1 MAATNGRTAAAVDYQ
16 IRPLS
21 TVSRQEEVATRIK
34 EYIEENGLRPGDRVP
49 GEAWFA
55 EQLGV
60 GRPLIREALKGLEA
74 VGAVEA
80 RKGVGRFVGTFE
92 AESYLRHFT
101 TEVLIHSFSERE
113 LTEARCV
120 LEIAAVGEAVERL
133 TDEDL
138 TEIRRLFESMRESA
152 ARGERNTDGDLGMH
166 RVIMGRID
174 NRFFA
179 AMLDAIYALAVA
191 RVAENYSSEKVQQDL
206 AEHEAIMRAVVARD
220 GPAARRA
227 LMAHFETTAQRL
239 GFAPR
244 WRDLFGQVGQGGQ
257 GGQAGINT
265 DAT

>member
-1 MAATNGRTAAAVDYQ
+1 MTGAANGRAVVQAVEYK

-21 TVSRQEEVATRIK
+21 TVSRQEEVGARVR
-34 EYIEENGLRPGDRVP
+34 EYIEENGLRPGDRLP
-49 GEAWFA
+49 GESWFA

-60 GRPLIREALKGLEA
+60 GRPLVREALKGLEA

-92 AESYLRHFT
+92 AESYVRHFT

-138 TEIRRLFESMRESA
+138 AEVQRLFESMRESA

-166 RVIMGRID
+166 RVIMGRVD
-174 NRFFA
+174 NKFIA

-191 RVAENYSSEKVQQDL
+191 RMTDEYSVEKVRQDL
-206 AEHEAIMRAVVARD
+206 VEHEAIVRAVVARD
-220 GPAARRA
+220 GNAARQA

-239 GFAPR
+239 GFVPR
-244 WRDLFGQVGQGGQ
+244 WRDLF
-257 GGQAGINT
+257 
-265 DAT
+265 ATT